1 MKRNREHRPG
11 LIPPPERIP
20 LHETNTRG
28 RTIALIVLAVIAV
41 VAFGVGIHACV
52 SSEAGW
58 QQIDAA
64 VSQTTA
70 ATELTLRYELGSG
83 QLSATAENKRLTAL
97 YSTLADTAHGLFS
110 GEAVDGVQNLAYL
123 NAHPNET
130 VTVPQALYDAF
141 AMLERLGSRY
151 LYYAPVYAQYEA
163 LYACTADAETV
174 DFDPAQNE
182 VLAEFVQQAAEFAA
196 DPDSVQLSLLG
207 NCQVRLAVSDAY
219 ADFAAREGV
228 TRYLDF
234 FWLKNAFVVDYI
246 ADALVEAGYTNGI
259 LASYDG
265 FSRNFAAGSFR
276 LPFYDRVDGVL
287 YPAAELEVAGSAAV
301 VYLSDYPT
309 HAMDTLHYYVFADG
323 SIVPPFFD
331 AAGQPQTAAS
341 DLAAYSRTSGCAET
355 AVRALNAYTAETLD
369 SSALK
374 ELAADG
380 VFTVSCEARVVR
392 CTDPGVT
399 VLAVLD
405 KSGVT
410 YRVEE
415 IG

>member
-1 MKRNREHRPG
+1 M
-11 LIPPPERIP
+11 IPPPERIP
-20 LHETNTRG
+20 LHETNTRR
-28 RTIALIVLAVIAV
+28 RTIALIVLLVIAV

-58 QQIDAA
+58 HQIDAS
-64 VSQTTA
+64 VSQTSA
-70 ATELTLRYELGSG
+70 AAELTLRYELGGG

-97 YSTLADTAHGLFS
+97 YSSLVDTAHGLFS

-141 AMLERLGSRY
+141 AMLERLESRY

-163 LYACTADAETV
+163 LYACTADAETAE
-174 DFDPAQNE
+174 FDPAQNDAI
-182 VLAEFVQQAAEFAA
+182 AEFVQQAAEFAA
-196 DPDSVQLSLLG
+196 DTDSVQLSLLG

-259 LASYDG
+259 LSSYDG

-287 YPAAELEVAGSAAV
+287 YPAAELEVTGPAAV
-301 VYLSDYPT
+301 VYLRNYPT
-309 HAMDTLHYYVFADG
+309 HAMDTMHFYVFADG
-323 SIVPPFFD
+323 TVVPPFFNT
-331 AAGQPQTAAS
+331 AGQPQTAAS
-341 DLAAYSRTSGCAET
+341 DFAAYSRTAGCAET
-355 AVRALNAYTAETLD
+355 AVRALNAYTAEAIDL
-369 SSALK
+369 SALTA
-374 ELAADG
+374 LAADG

-392 CTDPGVT
+392 YTDSSVT
-399 VLAVLD
+399 VPALLD
-405 KSGVT
+405 ADGVT
-410 YRVEE
+410 YRAEA